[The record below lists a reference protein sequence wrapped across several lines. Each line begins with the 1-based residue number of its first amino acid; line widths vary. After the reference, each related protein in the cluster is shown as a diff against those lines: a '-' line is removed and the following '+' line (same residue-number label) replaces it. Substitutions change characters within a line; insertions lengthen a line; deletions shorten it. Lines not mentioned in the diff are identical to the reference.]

1 MTPDDAEGRSYPL
14 YFPKYP
20 RSWWLRKGPYRRF
33 AAREITSMFS
43 AAASVTLLAFL
54 FALSRGPQ
62 AYDAFLRLL
71 DSPWMVAASA
81 VTLVAVLY
89 HTATW
94 FRLTTHIVVIRVGGR
109 TLPPGLLIVA
119 LSVAWLGASAAVAYF
134 HGWF

>member
-1 MTPDDAEGRSYPL
+1 MTPSDEEGRSYPL

-43 AAASVTLLAFL
+43 AAVSATLLAFL
-54 FALSRGPQ
+54 FELSRGPK
-62 AYDAFLRLL
+62 AYEGFLRLL

-81 VTLVAVLY
+81 LTLTALLY

-94 FRLTTHIVVIRVGGR
+94 FRLTTHIVVIRVRGW
-109 TLPPGLLIVA
+109 TLPPALLIVA
-119 LSVAWLGASAAVAYF
+119 LSVAWVGASAAVAYF
-134 HGWF
+134 LVWF